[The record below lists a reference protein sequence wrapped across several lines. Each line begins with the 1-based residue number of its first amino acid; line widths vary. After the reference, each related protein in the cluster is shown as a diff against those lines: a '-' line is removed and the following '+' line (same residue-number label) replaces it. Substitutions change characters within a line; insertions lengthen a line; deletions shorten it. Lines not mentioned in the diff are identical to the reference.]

1 MLEKS
6 SGTASFYAPATLSD
20 GSVSSVGT
28 TFESLPTTASPWGP
42 DSQHGGPPA
51 ALMARAIERLG
62 SGVIGRFTMELLGPV
77 PVGRLAVSAV
87 VVRPGRSVRLA
98 SADLHDVARDRR
110 VATARAWLFPRP
122 GQVTPPQPDAVG
134 PTNSPEDGEPRDFP
148 PGWGRGYLDAV
159 EWRWVTGAIAEPGRS
174 VVWMRT
180 PPELVEGEPMS
191 PLQRL
196 LACADSGSG
205 ASSVLDPR
213 EWVFINTELT
223 VHVLRP
229 PEGDWLLLDAE
240 TTLSSGAVGLA
251 TADISDHRGLVAR
264 SSQALLVVPR

>member
-6 SGTASFYAPATLSD
+6 SEAACFYVPAAPSER
-20 GSVSSVGT
+20 GPE

-51 ALMARAIERLG
+51 ALMARAIERLDA
-62 SGVIGRFTMELLGPV
+62 GVVGRFTVELLGPV
-77 PVGRLAVSAV
+77 PVGPVRVSAE

-98 SADLHDVARDRR
+98 SADLYDVGRDRR
-110 VATARAWLFPRP
+110 VATARAWLFPESGTGLQRDP
-122 GQVTPPQPDAVG
+122 APPAHTPD
-134 PTNSPEDGEPRDFP
+134 DGVVRGFP
-148 PGWGRGYLDAV
+148 PGWGGGYLDAV
-159 EWRWVTGAIAEPGRS
+159 EWHWVEGAVMEPGPS

-180 PPELVEGEPMS
+180 PDLVAGEPIS

-196 LACADSGSG
+196 LVCADSASG

-213 EWVFINTELT
+213 EWTFLNTELT

-229 PEGDWLLLDAE
+229 PDGEWMLLDAE
-240 TTLSSGAVGLA
+240 TILSTGSVGLA
-251 TADISDHRGLVAR
+251 TADISDIRGLVAR
-264 SSQALLVVPR
+264 SSQALLVARR